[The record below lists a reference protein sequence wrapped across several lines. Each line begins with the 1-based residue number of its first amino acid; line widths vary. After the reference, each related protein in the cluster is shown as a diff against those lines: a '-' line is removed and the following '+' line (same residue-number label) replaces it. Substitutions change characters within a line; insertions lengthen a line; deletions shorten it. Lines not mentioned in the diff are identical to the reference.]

1 MRRFLSIVAAFGV
14 LLSITV
20 VTSNAAI
27 AATEAPTPTVTVS
40 ATVGTTL
47 FADPGDTWDNNEHTY
62 QWYRND
68 LAIANAANISYKLTP
83 SDYLARIY
91 VEVSG
96 TYLGAPLK
104 IKTASVTVAAGS
116 LSQKP
121 APKIS
126 GSATVGSVLTAV
138 PGVWDSGVSLAY
150 QWFRDGV
157 AVSGA
162 TSASYSLGASDYLKS
177 ISVKVTG
184 SAAGYASE
192 TTASDSF
199 VVAAGTL
206 ATSRPIISGATS
218 VGSVLTAVTGVW
230 TTGTKFTFQW
240 FSDGAPLVGE
250 TSSSHTYTL
259 ANSGHELSVVVSGS
273 LQGYASASVSSAALF
288 PARIAYTPCS
298 ADIDTSDWLSD
309 SAAQPT
315 IPSEAHVGS
324 KLAANL
330 GSWSLGTTF
339 CMFWYQNGQAVKG
352 VYGKSYTVQPS
363 DLGQNIQLVVI
374 GTDKSGNSRMR
385 YSQFVT
391 VTKSD
396 FKTAPEWAV
405 IGLAKVGYKLAVT
418 VTKYANVGVTYTFQ
432 WLRNGVEIVSARSNS
447 YVATADDLGA
457 QLSVRVC
464 STKLYYNDLCTTST
478 SSSEVLP
485 GRLPKK

>member
-1 MRRFLSIVAAFGV
+1 MYCKPYIPEWIKFLADYLKSISVK
-14 LLSITV
+14 
-20 VTSNAAI
+20 VTG
-27 AATEAPTPTVTVS
+27 S
-40 ATVGTTL
+40 ATGYTSLISSSAPVVVGALTL
-47 FADPGDTWDNNEHTY
+47 KPV
-62 QWYRND
+62 
-68 LAIANAANISYKLTP
+68 P
-83 SDYLARIY
+83 S
-91 VEVSG
+91 
-96 TYLGAPLK
+96 
-104 IKTASVTVAAGS
+104 
-116 LSQKP
+116 
-121 APKIS
+121 IS

-184 SAAGYASE
+184 SATGYASE

-199 VVAAGTL
+199 AVAAGTL
-206 ATSRPIISGATS
+206 ATTRPIISGATS

-250 TSSSHTYTL
+250 TSSHIYTL
-259 ANSGHELSVVVSGS
+259 AKSGHELSVVVSGS
-273 LQGYASASVSSAALF
+273 LQGFASASVSSAALF

-324 KLAANL
+324 KLAASL
-330 GSWSLGTTF
+330 GSWSSGTTF

-485 GRLPKK
+485 GRLPKKLSLASSHLSAASLRHF